1 MRKPFTTLRGQ
12 PLFSKSSYV
21 MTASLVFQTNVNM
34 SCQSVWLLLT
44 ENLCF
49 FDRPAQVKWQ
59 LMIAS
64 CYRRSGNY
72 QQALETY
79 KKIHKRFPDN
89 IECKC
94 RLGTWEKK
102 YHSCIFKWFLMT
114 SYCIFVHLSIFASQ
128 EYLIC
133 TAAGVLRIR
142 NPWLIKM
149 PFILWILINDW

>member
-1 MRKPFTTLRGQ
+1 M
-12 PLFSKSSYV
+12 
-21 MTASLVFQTNVNM
+21 
-34 SCQSVWLLLT
+34 
-44 ENLCF
+44 
-49 FDRPAQVKWQ
+49 KWQ

-94 RLGTWEKK
+94 RLGMWKK
-102 YHSCIFKWFLMT
+102 SIIHVLFKRFLMT

-133 TAAGVLRIR
+133 TAAGVLPDQKSLATKDAIYLM
-142 NPWLIKM
+142 NS
-149 PFILWILINDW
+149 N